1 MTGFKTHQMEV
12 KKDGLRQ
19 MQDGTWK
26 LSLTVHPNDM
36 PTDLMQAEMGKI
48 YMAVLAPVQDNG
60 EPEHEKER
68 KPFDSLPRAQQAGM
82 LCQDARFVRWLKDK
96 RPDADPSRTIEQHV
110 RDYCGVPSRSDLDKD
125 HRAANAWDKIVAT
138 YRRETGQLAEQRG

>member
-1 MTGFKTHQMEV
+1 MPDFTTHQMEV

-36 PTDLMQAEMGKI
+36 PTELMADPMGKL

-60 EPEHEKER
+60 EPEPKER
-68 KPFDSLPRAQQAGM
+68 KPFGSLPRAQQAGM
-82 LCQDARFVRWLKDK
+82 LCQDERFAKWLIGTHGMPGDN
-96 RPDADPSRTIEQHV
+96 PEQIV
-110 RDYCGVPSRSDLDKD
+110 RDHCLVKSRADLDKGEL
-125 HRAANAWDKIVAT
+125 AAAAWDRLVAA
-138 YRRETGQLAEQRG
+138 YRRDTGQLAEQRG